1 MTYKIYHFLV
11 LSLEWKT
18 TVHVSNHGDYLS
30 RWSHLHVFSFSQA
43 YTEGGEPLGTL
54 ETNQES
60 LFETYLVFVKKP
72 EGGVSADDLDSW
84 YKSFLLATIPS
95 SNHQERM
102 VYSYRNV
109 VTGFAAKLTAEEA
122 KAVEDKDGFLSQSPK
137 NTVFSTYN
145 SQSKLLGVAK
155 KFGETRLME

>member
-1 MTYKIYHFLV
+1 MVIVFLV
-11 LSLEWKT
+11 GFISM
-18 TVHVSNHGDYLS
+18 
-30 RWSHLHVFSFSQA
+30 FSSQA
-43 YTEGGEPLGTL
+43 YTDEGKPLRTS
-54 ETNQES
+54 ETSQKGK
-60 LFETYLVFVKKP
+60 FETYIVFVQKP
-72 EGGVSADDLDSW
+72 EEGVSADDLDSW
-84 YKSFLLATIPS
+84 YKSFLPVTIPS

-102 VYSYRNV
+102 VYSYRHV
-109 VTGFAAKLTAEEA
+109 ATGFAAKLTAEEA